1 MKLFSKSLNVTLLF
15 FFLFVLNEHT
25 AYGQKKRK
33 SNKKED
39 QAQEQTE
46 EDKKLL
52 NEIQYYNVITPL
64 ARTDS
69 GLFIVHLVENKYYF
83 EIPQHLLD
91 KDILMISRI
100 AKIPNGL
107 GGGYINAGTKM
118 HEQVVRWEK
127 KYDKILLR
135 TKSFVSMASDS
146 LPINLSVQI
155 NNYEP
160 IIHAFDI
167 KTYNPDSTNLVID
180 VSEFF
185 TSDIKAISGL
195 DADLREDYK
204 VGKLDEDRSFI
215 DLISSYPENVEIRHE
230 LTYTATKPPEGNS
243 TGAISLL
250 MNQSM
255 ILLPDE
261 PMMPRFHDPR
271 VGWFTL
277 NRIDYGSD
285 ELKADSRRIIR
296 RWRLEPSDKEA
307 YARGELVAPV
317 KPIVYYLDPATPE
330 IWRPYFKAG
339 IELWQKVFETAGFKN
354 AIIARDPPSK
364 AKDPE
369 FSPED
374 VRYSVVRYVAS
385 TTRNAMGPSVSDPRS
400 GEIIESDIMWYHNH
414 FRTYRN
420 RYLVETGAANPSA
433 RSLQTPEEDMGE
445 MIKMVIAHEVGHAL
459 GLPHNMKAS
468 SAYPVDSMRSAA
480 FTQEYGIAAT
490 IMDYARFNYVAQ
502 PGDQGIRFIRQIGP
516 YDYYSINW
524 GYRWIP
530 GMEGPE
536 SEKEILDSWILEKAG
551 DPVYLFG
558 SGRGGFDPSAQ
569 TENIGDDPVKAS
581 EYGIKNLKIVSENL
595 IDWTYKDGND
605 YSDLMELYG
614 TLVRTWGM
622 YSRHV
627 LNNLAGVYQTLKTND
642 QDGLV
647 YDYVPADIQSNS
659 LGFLN
664 EYVFRT
670 PEWLINENILRRI
683 EPSGEIKR
691 ISDIQ
696 KSMLYRLLDKERMLR
711 MVEAESFLDE
721 DSYSLQRM
729 MHELRKGIWGDL
741 EQNFS
746 FDTYKRNLQLA
757 WIDKLSEFIANPAD
771 KDKMDS
777 SINADISALAHA
789 ELNSIENLI
798 ILRKDEIRSS
808 QARSHYLYCLK
819 RIEDELYLGSK

>member
-1 MKLFSKSLNVTLLF
+1 MKSVAKSLNIGLLLV
-15 FFLFVLNEHT
+15 FLFLLHEHM

-33 SNKKED
+33 SNTKED
-39 QAQEQTE
+39 QIHEQTE

-64 ARTDS
+64 AKTDS
-69 GLFIVHLVENKYYF
+69 GLFIVHLVDDKYYF
-83 EIPQHLLD
+83 EIPQALLE
-91 KDILMISRI
+91 KDMLMISRI

-127 KYDKILLR
+127 KYNKVLLR

-146 LPINLSVQI
+146 LPINLSVLI

-180 VSEFF
+180 VTNFF

-215 DLISSYPENVEIRHE
+215 DQISSYPENVEIRHE

-255 ILLPDE
+255 ILLPEE

-296 RWRLEPSDKEA
+296 RWRLEPLDKEA
-307 YARGELVAPV
+307 YARGELVEPV
-317 KPIVYYLDPATPE
+317 KPIVYYLDPATPD

-364 AKDPE
+364 AEDPE

-433 RSLQTPEEDMGE
+433 RSLQTPEKDMGE

-502 PGDQGIRFIRQIGP
+502 PGDEGIRFIRKIGP
-516 YDYYSINW
+516 YDHYSINW

-558 SGRGGFDPSAQ
+558 SGRGGTDPSAQ

-581 EYGIKNLKIVSENL
+581 EYGIKNLKIVAENL
-595 IDWTYKDGND
+595 IEWTSEKGKD
-605 YSDLMELYG
+605 YSDLKELYA

-622 YSRHV
+622 YSGHV
-627 LNNLAGVYQTLKTND
+627 LNNLGGVYQTPKNTD

-647 YDYVPADIQSNS
+647 YDYVPAKIQSNS

-670 PEWLINENILRRI
+670 PEWIINENILRRI

-691 ISDIQ
+691 ISDVQ
-696 KSMLYRLLDKERMLR
+696 KSLLKALLEKERMLR

-721 DSYSLQRM
+721 ESYSLQQM
-729 MHELRKGIWGDL
+729 MYDLRKGIWGDL
-741 EQNFS
+741 EHNFS
-746 FDTYKRNLQLA
+746 TDAYNRNLQLA
-757 WIDKLSEFIANPAD
+757 WIDRLSEFITKPDDND
-771 KDKMDS
+771 KKDS
-777 SINADISALAHA
+777 FINADISALANN
-789 ELNSIENLI
+789 ELNTIQDSIN
-798 ILRKDEIRSS
+798 LRKDRIRNP

-819 RIEDELYLGSK
+819 RIENELSRSSK

>member
-1 MKLFSKSLNVTLLF
+1 MKLFAKSLNICLILV
-15 FFLFVLNEHT
+15 FLFLCNAHT
-25 AYGQKKRK
+25 TYSQKKRK
-33 SNKKED
+33 SNKKEE
-39 QAQEQTE
+39 QAQAQSN

-64 ARTDS
+64 AKTDS
-69 GLFIVHLVENKYYF
+69 GLFIVHLVDNKYFF
-83 EIPQHLLD
+83 EIPQHLMD

-127 KYDKILLR
+127 KYDKVLLR

-180 VSEFF
+180 VTDFF
-185 TSDIKAISGL
+185 TTDIKAISGL

-204 VGKLDEDRSFI
+204 VSKLDEDRSFI
-215 DLISSYPENVEIRHE
+215 DRISSYPENVEIRHE
-230 LTYTATKPPEGNS
+230 LTYTASKPPNGNS

-255 ILLPDE
+255 ILLPE
-261 PMMPRFHDPR
+261 EQMMPRFHDPR

-277 NRIDYGSD
+277 NRIDYGSA
-285 ELKADSRRIIR
+285 ELKADSKRIIR
-296 RWRLEPSDKEA
+296 RWRLHPSDEEA
-307 YARGELVAPV
+307 YARGELVEPV

-364 AKDPE
+364 AEDPE

-468 SAYPVDSMRSAA
+468 SAYPVDSMRSAT
-480 FTQEYGIAAT
+480 FTQEFGIAAT

-502 PGDQGIRFIRQIGP
+502 PGDQGIRFIRQMGP
-516 YDYYSINW
+516 YDHYSINW

-530 GMEGPE
+530 GVEDPE
-536 SEKEILDSWILEKAG
+536 SEKEILDSWILEKTG

-581 EYGIKNLKIVSENL
+581 EYGIKNLKIVAENL
-595 IDWTYKDGND
+595 IDWTSQDGKD
-605 YSDLMELYG
+605 YSDLEELYG

-627 LNNLAGVYQTLKTND
+627 LNNLGGVYETQKTSD

-647 YDYVPADIQSNS
+647 YDYVPVDIQSS
-659 LGFLN
+659 STGFLN
-664 EYVFRT
+664 NYVFRT

-691 ISDIQ
+691 ISDVQ
-696 KSMLYRLLDKERMLR
+696 KSLLNNLLEKDRMLR
-711 MVEAESFLDE
+711 MVEAESFLGQ
-721 DSYSLQRM
+721 DSYSLQQM
-729 MHELRKGIWGDL
+729 MQDLKKGVWGDL

-746 FDTYKRNLQLA
+746 ADIYKRNLQLA
-757 WIDKLSEFIANPAD
+757 WIDRLSEYITKPED
-771 KDKMDS
+771 KDKKNSAM
-777 SINADISALAHA
+777 NADISALAYD
-789 ELNSIENLI
+789 ELNSVKNSIS
-798 ILRKDEIRSS
+798 LRKDRIRTS

-819 RIEDELYLGSK
+819 RIEDELSRGSK

>member
-1 MKLFSKSLNVTLLF
+1 VLLFLFS
-15 FFLFVLNEHT
+15 EYT
-25 AYGQKKRK
+25 ANGQKKRK

-39 QAQEQTE
+39 QTAEQTE

-64 ARTDS
+64 AKTDS
-69 GLFIVHLVENKYYF
+69 GLFIVHLVEDKYYF
-83 EIPQHLLD
+83 EIPQQLLE
-91 KDILMISRI
+91 KDILLISRI

-107 GGGYINAGTKM
+107 GGGYINAGIKM

-135 TKSFVSMASDS
+135 TKSFINMASDS
-146 LPINLSVQI
+146 LPINLSVQT

-180 VSEFF
+180 VTKFF
-185 TSDIKAISGL
+185 TCDIKAISGL
-195 DADLREDYK
+195 NAELREDYK
-204 VGKLDEDRSFI
+204 VSKLDEDRSFI
-215 DLISSYPENVEIRHE
+215 DQIYSYPENVEVRHE
-230 LTYTATKPPEGNS
+230 LTYTATKPPEGNT

-271 VGWFTL
+271 VGWLTL
-277 NRIDYGSD
+277 SRIDYGSV
-285 ELKADSRRIIR
+285 ELKADTRKIIR

-307 YARGELVAPV
+307 YARGELVEPI
-317 KPIVYYLDPATPE
+317 KPIVYYLAPATPE

-339 IELWQKVFETAGFKN
+339 IELWQEVFETAGFKN
-354 AIIARDPPSK
+354 AILARDPPSK
-364 AKDPE
+364 EEDPE

-468 SAYPVDSMRSAA
+468 SAYPVDSMRSGT
-480 FTQEYGIAAT
+480 FTQEFGIAAT

-502 PGDQGIRFIRQIGP
+502 PGDEDIRFIRQIGP
-516 YDYYSINW
+516 YDHYSINW
-524 GYRWIP
+524 GYRWLP
-530 GMEGPE
+530 GMEGPD
-536 SEKEILDSWILEKAG
+536 SEKQILDSWIMEKAG
-551 DPVYLFG
+551 DPVYRFG

-569 TENIGDDPVKAS
+569 TENIGNDPVKAS
-581 EYGIKNLKIVSENL
+581 EYGIENLKIVSENL
-595 IDWTYKDGND
+595 IDWTSQEGKE
-605 YSDLMELYG
+605 YSDLKELYS

-627 LNNLAGVYQTLKTND
+627 LTNIGGVYQTQKTTD
-642 QDGLV
+642 EDGLV
-647 YDYVPADIQSNS
+647 YEIVPADIQSAS

-670 PEWLINENILRRI
+670 PEWIINENILRRI

-691 ISDIQ
+691 ISDVQ
-696 KSMLYRLLDKERMLR
+696 KSLLNALLEKERMLR
-711 MVEAESFLDE
+711 IVEAESFLDE
-721 DSYSLQRM
+721 DTYSLQQM
-729 MHELRKGIWGDL
+729 MQDLRSGIWNDL
-741 EQNFS
+741 EKNIS
-746 FDTYKRNLQLA
+746 TDAYKRNLQLA
-757 WIDKLSEFIANPAD
+757 WIDRMSLFIHKPAD
-771 KDKMDS
+771 KDKKDS
-777 SINADISALAHA
+777 SVNADISALALD
-789 ELNSIENLI
+789 ELNSIKDSI
-798 ILRKDEIRSS
+798 SLRKDRIRSS
-808 QARSHYLYCLK
+808 LAKSHYLYCLK
-819 RIEDELYLGSK
+819 RIEDELSMDSK

>member
-1 MKLFSKSLNVTLLF
+1 MKLLTKSLKISILLV
-15 FFLFVLNEHT
+15 FLFLFTEHT
-25 AYGQKKRK
+25 ANGQKKRK
-33 SNKKED
+33 SNKKDD
-39 QAQEQTE
+39 QTSGQTE

-69 GLFIVHLVENKYYF
+69 GLFIVHQVEDKYYF

-118 HEQVVRWEK
+118 HEQVIRWEK
-127 KYDKILLR
+127 KYNKVLLR
-135 TKSFVSMASDS
+135 TKSFVSIASDS
-146 LPINLSVQI
+146 LPINQSVQT

-167 KTYNPDSTNLVID
+167 ETYNPDSTNLVID
-180 VSEFF
+180 VTKFF
-185 TSDIKAISGL
+185 TTDVKAISGL
-195 DADLREDYK
+195 DTELREDYK

-215 DLISSYPENVEIRHE
+215 DRISSYPENVEVRHE

-255 ILLPDE
+255 ILLPEE

-271 VGWFTL
+271 VGWFTIS
-277 NRIDYGSD
+277 RIDYGSA
-285 ELKADSRRIIR
+285 ELKADSKRIIR
-296 RWRLEPSDKEA
+296 RWRLEPSDEEA
-307 YARGELVAPV
+307 YARGELVEPV

-339 IELWQKVFETAGFKN
+339 IELWQGVFESAGFKN
-354 AIIARDPPSK
+354 AIIARYPPSEEE
-364 AKDPE
+364 DPE

-468 SAYPVDSMRSAA
+468 SAYPVDSMRSGN
-480 FTQEYGIAAT
+480 FTREYGIAAT

-502 PGDQGIRFIRQIGP
+502 PGDENIRFIRQIGP
-516 YDYYSINW
+516 YDHYSINW

-530 GMEGPE
+530 EMEGPE
-536 SEKEILDSWILEKAG
+536 SEKQILDSWILEKAG
-551 DPVYLFG
+551 DPVYRFG

-581 EYGIKNLKIVSENL
+581 EYGIKNLKIVCENL
-595 IDWTYKDGND
+595 IDWTSRDGMD
-605 YSDLMELYG
+605 YSDLNELYG

-627 LNNLAGVYQTLKTND
+627 LNNLGGVYLTYKTSG

-647 YDYVPADIQSNS
+647 YNYVPADIQSAS
-659 LGFLN
+659 IGFLN

-670 PEWLINENILRRI
+670 PEWIINENILRRI
-683 EPSGEIKR
+683 EPSGEIIR
-691 ISDIQ
+691 ITGVQ
-696 KSMLYRLLDKERMLR
+696 KSLLNALLEKERMLR
-711 MVEAESFLDE
+711 IVEAESFLDE
-721 DSYSLQRM
+721 DTYSLQKM
-729 MHELRKGIWGDL
+729 MQGLRDGVWGDL
-741 EQNFS
+741 EKNFS
-746 FDTYKRNLQLA
+746 TDVYKRNLQIA
-757 WIDKLSEFIANPAD
+757 WIDRMSQFVYNPAD
-771 KDKMDS
+771 KDKKNS
-777 SINADISALAHA
+777 SINADISALALN
-789 ELNSIENLI
+789 ELNSIKDSIN
-798 ILRKDEIRSS
+798 LRKDRIRSS
-808 QARSHYLYCLK
+808 LAKSHYLYCLK
-819 RIEDELYLGSK
+819 RIEDELSMSSK